1 MGAMPYPSWRDTN
14 RRTTMSFT
22 MWLARR
28 FDFIFNTQD
37 RRFTTIEKQLDRL
50 LKGQRKMSAQ
60 LDRLI
65 RETQETQTAVD
76 SVLALV
82 DGLAQQLRDAADDP
96 QKINDLADQ
105 LDTLQTKIANAVVAN
120 TPAEN
125 PPEEPPAA

>member
-1 MGAMPYPSWRDTN
+1 
-14 RRTTMSFT
+14 MSIT

-28 FDFIFNTQD
+28 FDFIFNSQD
-37 RRFTTIEKQLDRL
+37 RRFTTLDEHLHRL

-65 RETQETQTAVD
+65 RETQETQDAVD
-76 SVLALV
+76 SVLTLV

-96 QKINDLADQ
+96 QKINDLADT
-105 LDTLQTKIANAVVAN
+105 LDQLQTRIANAVVAN

-125 PPEEPPAA
+125 PPADGGETPPEEPAA

>member
-1 MGAMPYPSWRDTN
+1 
-14 RRTTMSFT
+14 MSFT